1 MKPFKAYLFDFDGTL
16 FDSRESLLP
25 VWKYGFAK
33 MGVDNVTD
41 AMCEEFMHHNLSYAA
56 KETGITDFSAFLK
69 AITEALDFP
78 ENIAVMKMFPDTVA
92 VISTLFGKGLPLGIV
107 SSNTS
112 SHIQK
117 ALSSKG
123 VDRYF
128 SALSCSDEYEKGKPD
143 AEPCLLCL
151 QKLSLSPSKEIC
163 YVGDSLQDYECA
175 LNAGVKGILLD
186 RDGHYNDFSG
196 TKIASLYELVF

>member
-25 VWKYGFAK
+25 VWKYGFDK
-33 MGVDNVTD
+33 MGVDGVTD
-41 AMCEEFMHHNLSYAA
+41 EMCEEFMHHNLFYAA
-56 KETGITDFSAFLK
+56 EKTGIKDFDAFLK
-69 AITEALDFP
+69 TITEALDFP
-78 ENIAVMKMFPDTVA
+78 ENIANMKMFPDTVA
-92 VISTLFGKGLPLGIV
+92 VVSTLFNKGLPMGIV

-117 ALSSKG
+117 ALLSKG
-123 VDRYF
+123 MNRYF
-128 SALSCSDEYEKGKPD
+128 SALSCSDEYKKGKPD

-151 QKLSLSPSKEIC
+151 EKMHLSPSKEIC

-175 LNAGVKGILLD
+175 LNAGLKGILLD
-186 RDGHYNDFSG
+186 RDGRYELFQG

>member
-1 MKPFKAYLFDFDGTL
+1 MKPFEAYLFDFDGTL

-25 VWKYGFAK
+25 VWKYGFEK
-33 MGVDNVTD
+33 MGVNGVDEK
-41 AMCEEFMHHNLSYAA
+41 MCEEFMHQNLSYAA
-56 KETGITDFSAFLK
+56 EKTGIKDFSAFLR

-78 ENIAVMKMFPDTVA
+78 ENIANMKMFPDTVA
-92 VISTLFGKGLPLGIV
+92 VISTLFNKGLPLGIV

-117 ALSSKG
+117 ALSNKG
-123 VDRYF
+123 VGKYF
-128 SALSCSDEYEKGKPD
+128 SALSCSDEYTKGKPD

-151 QKLSLSPSKEIC
+151 KKMGLSPSKQIC

-175 LNAGVKGILLD
+175 VNAGLKGILLD
-186 RDGHYNDFSG
+186 RDGRYKEFEG
-196 TKIASLYELVF
+196 LKIASLFELVF